1 MKKNGFTLVEL
12 IATLIILSLV
22 SLIVVPNITSNLKKM
37 KSGISDI
44 QKAAIIDAAK
54 YWASDNIDLLPSTN
68 DSVKYV
74 FLSDLK
80 NYIDDKIYKNS
91 NEEQFSDNIFVAIKC
106 EKIES
111 DNLNYKYSYKLYE
124 TNEKLLTL
132 LAENYTK
139 VNEVLETKT
148 LTIPELIPYLPND
161 LTNLKVENK
170 LKSIEKV
177 ELIDNEKVMINN
189 NNGIYTYEV
198 IK

>member
-54 YWASDNIDLLPSTN
+54 YWASDNPDLLPSTN

-106 EKIES
+106 EKIEF
-111 DNLNYKYSYKLYE
+111 DTLNYKYSYELYE

-148 LTIPELIPYLPND
+148 LTIPELLPYLPND

-170 LKSIEKV
+170 LKSIEKM

-189 NNGIYTYEV
+189 NNGIYTYQV